1 MATTPTVR
9 LLEER
14 RFDPPRVIE
23 VEHAGQWWP
32 GFQYAWR
39 LCDDH
44 RGWMADVTWTEQHEW
59 GLGTYRPMVTP
70 GRARVG
76 GEGPTSPR

>member
-1 MATTPTVR
+1 MTIAPTVR

-14 RFDPPRVIE
+14 RFGPPRAVE
-23 VEHAGQWWP
+23 VEHNGHWCP

-59 GLGTYRPMVTP
+59 GLGTHWPMVLP
-70 GRARVG
+70 ERVRLHDQ
-76 GEGPTSPR
+76 GPTSPC